1 MARLN
6 KNPRREAG
14 FRVLRAHDVP
24 SVLVELGYLS
34 SRQGS
39 RPLTS
44 DEWRGKV
51 SSMTVAIDRFFAT
64 RLARQGLPRFH
75 HRKRVDS
82 R

>member
-34 SRQGS
+34 SRQD
-39 RPLTS
+39 LDLITS
-44 DEWRGKV
+44 DEWRGKMV

-64 RLARQGLPRFH
+64 RLARQGAAAVLP
-75 HRKRVDS
+75 
-82 R
+82 